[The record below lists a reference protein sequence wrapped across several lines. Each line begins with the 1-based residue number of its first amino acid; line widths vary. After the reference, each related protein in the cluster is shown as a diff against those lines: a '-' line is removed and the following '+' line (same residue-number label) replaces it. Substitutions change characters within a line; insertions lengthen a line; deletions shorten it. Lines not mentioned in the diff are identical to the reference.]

1 MKTPLTTQERIKRAV
16 RDPESAE
23 AAYRRRINAMLE
35 QIDLVGLHLVYNLL
49 LSLRDTHNKNNE

>member
-1 MKTPLTTQERIKRAV
+1 MKTPRTTQEQIKHAV

-35 QIDLVGLHLVYNLL
+35 QIDLVGLHLVFNLL
-49 LSLRDTHNKNNE
+49 LALHPTHKKEH

>member
-1 MKTPLTTQERIKRAV
+1 MRERIRSAV

-35 QIDLVGLHLVYNLL
+35 QIDLVVTDRNADQQIVKALKKAGV
-49 LSLRDTHNKNNE
+49 KIIVAE